1 MGGLLYKDF
10 VSIKG
15 KQVSITMAGL
25 VILFLI
31 FRVIFSG
38 NYINENF
45 MAVTEAGK
53 MVVTRLVNQT
63 TSLFMMRKTRFVH
76 TCWHCRLIRKNM
88 WHQSIFL

>member
-45 MAVTEAGK
+45 MAVTEAGE
-53 MVVTRLVNQT
+53 MV
-63 TSLFMMRKTRFVH
+63 
-76 TCWHCRLIRKNM
+76 NM
-88 WHQSIFL
+88 LDVIFLTILPSVYMFL